1 MLKNNGERENK
12 RAVCSS
18 HFPSL
23 CFGGVAQRASKH
35 RASPTQKIRAH
46 LETGSTGAH
55 TTGCWT
61 MPGGRAAGIFT
72 APSPKSCPAASPTP
86 AAGYPCSGQKP
97 PSIFGCKKPGKS
109 STGSTIKK
117 IRLTEKKLA
126 RGLPPPSVPSHQ
138 ISPSYLHPHV
148 PNSPSSFTVCS

>member
-23 CFGGVAQRASKH
+23 CFGGVAQRAKH
-35 RASPTQKIRAH
+35 RASPPGNGVH
-46 LETGSTGAH
+46 LAH

-61 MPGGRAAGIFT
+61 TPEGRAAGIFT

-126 RGLPPPSVPSHQ
+126 RGLLPPSVPSHQ
-138 ISPSYLHPHV
+138 ISPSYLHPHI